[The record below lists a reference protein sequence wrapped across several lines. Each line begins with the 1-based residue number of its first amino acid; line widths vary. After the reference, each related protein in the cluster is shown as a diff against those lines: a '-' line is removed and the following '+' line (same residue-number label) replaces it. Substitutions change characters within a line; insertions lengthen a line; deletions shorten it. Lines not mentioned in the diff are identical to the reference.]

1 VRQSRLSNSSIFLL
15 LGFGFGVAV
24 LGVQQLVPNRPEFI
38 AAAVYALIVA
48 ALAEFVGGL
57 WAFLRGETYLGSIGT
72 TFGVWLVGYY
82 LMLTGGITAELY
94 HPYSAAVYN
103 FALVIPVALLMIPAV
118 KFRLHLFT
126 AIFLFLLLLLLFLGL
141 ANTPIAAAT
150 TMARLAGLSALVTA
164 LLLWWAAWGAIK
176 GLMAEMGAE
185 APQVAPEAGGVV
197 EEEAVFET
205 EG

>member
-82 LMLTGGITAELY
+82 LMLTGGIT
-94 HPYSAAVYN
+94 AAVYN